1 MLGQSR
7 PPLRALPRTAAWIPQ
22 HTERPLPEAM
32 GRLMLTLVLCAL
44 LAQVTEGSW
53 GIKRCWKNDV
63 GHCRRRCLD
72 DERYIRLCRNK
83 LSCCISLTLS
93 YDITRR
99 PPPPVINIE
108 DFTDSFDEDQFSA
121 SPVSRLSDEVT
132 FFGTPETRAPTS
144 QTVTTEHTTPGVL
157 ANSAGSGSSLQ
168 GANATSAIPR
178 GRLHWRQDNHGD
190 G

>member
-1 MLGQSR
+1 
-7 PPLRALPRTAAWIPQ
+7 
-22 HTERPLPEAM
+22 M
-32 GRLMLTLVLCAL
+32 GRLTLTLLLCAL
-44 LAQVTEGSW
+44 LTQVTEGSW

-72 DERYIRLCRNK
+72 DERYIRLCKNK

-132 FFGTPETRAPTS
+132 FFGSRRR
-144 QTVTTEHTTPGVL
+144 HPGGGGGGRSL
-157 ANSAGSGSSLQ
+157 FCCYHHGGLLGCCCWCCCGLDDDHCCYCYDDRGHWSSSC
-168 GANATSAIPR
+168 GCFFYSDVR
-178 GRLHWRQDNHGD
+178 GCCCLLRWCWCLDD
-190 G
+190 FCYF